1 VFVINETVK
10 HIQNRTFNI
19 GLDVIKETD
28 SHTHLG
34 LLCDVSLSNNAQ
46 IREASI
52 KLRGTY
58 MSIVKNGIQSKNIN
72 SIVLR
77 TIYKSVVIPKAL
89 FGCETWN
96 HCASSDMKHIE
107 TAHRFCVKH
116 MQRFSKYTNTAFS
129 YLTIDL
135 VPVQLEIDYRK
146 LLMFGQLC
154 RLDASYLAKQ
164 IFVHRLGRFVNLDRQ
179 SRGFTPDMFRLLQK
193 YELVQYLEVFCTTGV
208 FPSKFSWERTLKSM
222 IFHKWK
228 SKSLESLMRGH
239 SDIPVS
245 NALGES
251 GCSPVWQLAA
261 RNRRLHRVCGELLVC
276 LGKVNSKP
284 FPQKCKKCN
293 LLVDNLAVTFS
304 VCVL

>member
-1 VFVINETVK
+1 
-10 HIQNRTFNI
+10 
-19 GLDVIKETD
+19 
-28 SHTHLG
+28 
-34 LLCDVSLSNNAQ
+34 
-46 IREASI
+46 
-52 KLRGTY
+52 
-58 MSIVKNGIQSKNIN
+58 
-72 SIVLR
+72 VLR

-116 MQRFSKYTNTAFS
+116 MQRFSKYTNTMVR

-154 RLDASYLAKQ
+154 RLDESYLAKQ
-164 IFVHRLGRFVNLDRQ
+164 IFVHRLVRFVNLGRQ

-208 FPSKFSWERTLKSM
+208 FPSKFSWKRTLKSM
-222 IFHKWK
+222 IFYKWR
-228 SKSLESLMRGH
+228 SNTLKSLMQEH

-261 RNRRLHRVCGELLVC
+261 LNRRLHRVCGELLAC
-276 LGKVNSKP
+276 LGKVYSKP

-293 LLVDNLAVTFS
+293 LLVDNLTVHLLCL
-304 VCVL
+304 CVVNEMYRKRIWDSIIDVGVSERLSE